1 MSVQRIVILAVALLA
16 ALGALLL
23 VRNAS
28 GSAPAATPTA
38 VEGPMVL
45 IAAKDIPAGVAAQ
58 ADMLTWT
65 NWPANG
71 VNGAFITQAADP
83 KALETYTGAVARLD
97 IQAGEP
103 ITARRLVKRG
113 DQGLFAATIR
123 PGYRA
128 IALPITPETAAANFI
143 GPGDRVDVIL
153 ARKIESAD
161 GRGPGEA
168 RSDVILENV
177 RVLSFGSEIRPADG
191 EPKPSEGTVA
201 TLELSPRDAE
211 TFALARKIGDITL
224 ALRAIEPSDGRL
236 DSARRPG
243 VRALDQ
249 GIQDAGGVRIH
260 AFGRVETA
268 AAASSGAP
276 R

>member
-28 GSAPAATPTA
+28 GPSAAAEPAAI
-38 VEGPMVL
+38 EGPMVL
-45 IAAKDIPAGVAAQ
+45 IAVKDIPAGVPAN
-58 ADMLTWT
+58 ADMLAWT
-65 NWPANG
+65 TWPAAA
-71 VNGAFITQAADP
+71 VNDAFITQAADP

-103 ITARRLVKRG
+103 ITPKRLVKRG
-113 DQGLFAATIR
+113 DKGLFAATIR

-128 IALPITPETAAANFI
+128 IAMPITPETAAANFI
-143 GPGDRVDVIL
+143 APGDRVDVIL
-153 ARKIESAD
+153 ARKIEAAD
-161 GRGPGEA
+161 GRGSDEV
-168 RSDVILENV
+168 RSDVILEDV
-177 RVLSFGSEIRPADG
+177 RVLSIGAEIRTQDG
-191 EPKPSEGTVA
+191 EPKPTEGSVA

-211 TFALARKIGDITL
+211 TFALARKLGDLSL
-224 ALRAIEPSDGRL
+224 ALRAIEPSSDGRL

-249 GIQDAGGVRIH
+249 GVQDGGGVRVH
-260 AFGRVETA
+260 AFGNVETA
-268 AAASSGAP
+268 AAGAGAP

>member
-1 MSVQRIVILAVALLA
+1 MSVQRIIILAVALLA

-28 GSAPAATPTA
+28 GPQAPTPVAA
-38 VEGPMVL
+38 EGPMVL
-45 IAAKDIPAGVAAQ
+45 IAVKDIPAGVAAQ
-58 ADMLTWT
+58 ADMLAWTTW
-65 NWPANG
+65 PSEA
-71 VNGAFITQAADP
+71 VNDAFITQAADP
-83 KALETYTGAVARLD
+83 KALETYTSAVARTD

-103 ITARRLVKRG
+103 ITEKRLVKRG
-113 DQGLFAATIR
+113 DRGLFAATIR

-128 IALPITPETAAANFI
+128 VAMPITPETAAANFI
-143 GPGDRVDVIL
+143 TPGDRVDVIL
-153 ARKIESAD
+153 ARKIDAID
-161 GRGPGEA
+161 GRGMSEV
-168 RSDVILENV
+168 RSDVVLEDI
-177 RVLSFGSEIRPADG
+177 RVLSVGEQIRTQDG
-191 EPKPSEGTVA
+191 EPKPVEGTVA

-211 TFALARKIGDITL
+211 TFALARKLGDVSL

-236 DSARRPG
+236 DTARRVG

-249 GIQDAGGVRIH
+249 GIQDAGGVRVH

-268 AAASSGAP
+268 AGNAGAA